1 MDRKEVRT
9 MQPFLPNCDLI
20 SGFHHNNLVTVSVA
34 DRHRFDADPDPTF
47 YFDVDPNPDPDLAP
61 DPYYFVKDPRKFIF
75 IFYRVLSFECQS
87 YLGKCVFFFF
97 FFFYL

>member
-1 MDRKEVRT
+1 M
-9 MQPFLPNCDLI
+9 
-20 SGFHHNNLVTVSVA
+20 VTVSVA

-47 YFDVDPNPDPDLAP
+47 YFDVDPNPDLAP
-61 DPYYFVKDPRKFIF
+61 DPYYFVKDPRIFIF